1 MNFRILSIDILRFTK
16 YIYAMSIFV
25 QKSDNL
31 IKLLEGMLLLDYRDQ
46 ERIIKA
52 VDTLDHTDKKVKKDL
67 FSDCP
72 DLNLETPMVY
82 TDDKIYN

>member
-1 MNFRILSIDILRFTK
+1 MG
-16 YIYAMSIFV
+16 IFV

-31 IKLLEGMLLLDYRDQ
+31 VKLLEGMSLLDVRDQ

-52 VDTLDHTDKKVKKDL
+52 VDTLDHVDKKVKKDL

-72 DLNLETPMVY
+72 DWKLETHMVY
-82 TDDKIYN
+82 STKETQNEY